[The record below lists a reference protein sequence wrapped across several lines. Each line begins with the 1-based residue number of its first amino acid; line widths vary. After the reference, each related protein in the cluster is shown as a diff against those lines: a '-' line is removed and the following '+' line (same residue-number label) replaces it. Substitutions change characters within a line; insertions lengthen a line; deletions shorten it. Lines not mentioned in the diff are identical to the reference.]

1 MIIGIPK
8 EIKSDEYRVALIPV
22 GVEEMTKHGH
32 RGKRGRDGR
41 ILTGCP
47 RMQLHPLKYTTY

>member
-32 RGKRGRDGR
+32 RGQRREEEMV
-41 ILTGCP
+41 LS
-47 RMQLHPLKYTTY
+47 